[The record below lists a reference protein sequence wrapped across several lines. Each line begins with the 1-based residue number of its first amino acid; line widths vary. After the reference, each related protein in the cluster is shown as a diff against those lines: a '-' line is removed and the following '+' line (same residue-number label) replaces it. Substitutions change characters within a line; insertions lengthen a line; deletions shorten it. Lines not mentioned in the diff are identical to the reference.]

1 MHSPYSL
8 PPAWQTHSYPQM
20 GSKWHVYANMLAMLD
35 GAVSNVTGAL
45 RRTGLWTQTLLLFTA
60 DNGGIGE
67 YGNNYPLRGHK
78 HDPWEGGTRALA
90 FLAGGALPTHLSG
103 TNTSALVHIADWYPT
118 FATLAGADPS
128 DDAHI
133 GGGVHPIDGVDVW
146 PMLTRRNDTQPRP
159 CTVVTEVS
167 AIEVEQQ
174 VEQPPQYPQDSSH
187 KQQVEPRPQ
196 YPQDGSHVDD
206 DDQGSDRTIPDQK
219 RSGRTTP
226 ALLWKLV
233 TLAGQSNYYDE
244 TGGQV
249 NGTGLPCL
257 LSRQPDPPQPG
268 RTDPIVNGPASHERH
283 ACPVCNETLP
293 CLFELVSDPQERHN
307 RAAEPAMAGLV
318 ERLRRAIDAAN
329 ANSYVNG
336 SLDAALLS
344 SRYEPINT
352 TQQWGGFLG
361 PCYRRKG

>member
-1 MHSPYSL
+1 MRSSDEAELPTPPAAVHPRCCRL
-8 PPAWQTHSYPQM
+8 PPLHRA
-20 GSKWHVYANMLAMLD
+20 AD
-35 GAVSNVTGAL
+35 GAACSDAVGSSLGPHCILPAL
-45 RRTGLWTQTLLLFTA
+45 TVLWALIAGPSFPPAPSLSAAPSLTAGPTLHPPA
-60 DNGGIGE
+60 SHC
-67 YGNNYPLRGHK
+67 R
-78 HDPWEGGTRALA
+78 
-90 FLAGGALPTHLSG
+90 
-103 TNTSALVHIADWYPT
+103 YPT